1 MGTKRVN
8 FRLPEKLVEKAD
20 LAAEVTHRDRTDIVT
35 AALREYLD
43 EVEDDDS
50 FREAVVEL
58 YLDEQIGF
66 EELTAVLGRQDAES
80 VRASKSLLDRG
91 EEIADG
97 LAEL

>member
-8 FRLPEKLVEKAD
+8 FRLPEELVEKAD

-35 AALREYLD
+35 TALRKYLD